1 MNGQHSNFLYGDSAQ
16 EIGVKLNEILSNP
29 RPTIFEL
36 QNLSLFERVALGA
49 AARNDHFIVKLTL
62 EKIENFNINTQDHL
76 KRTLLHWAAYHGNSE
91 LVNILLQYSPQINI
105 TDMEGNTPIMLS
117 EKQNYTEIGDKE
129 FKIAL
134 QLEKTGYIQYKTE
147 IEDKLKSQKE
157 RIVIYN
163 QLKLYS

>member
-1 MNGQHSNFLYGDSAQ
+1 MSPN
-16 EIGVKLNEILSNP
+16 LNSQIY
-29 RPTIFEL
+29 
-36 QNLSLFERVALGA
+36 
-49 AARNDHFIVKLTL
+49 L
-62 EKIENFNINTQDHL
+62 EMY
-76 KRTLLHWAAYHGNSE
+76 RAAYHGNSE

-134 QLEKTGYIQYKTE
+134 QLEKMGYIQYKTE
-147 IEDKLKSQKE
+147 IEDKLKTQKE